1 MSSEG
6 ARPRAALGAA
16 AFLGLQA
23 VILAAAVAGGA
34 YLAARHQARHALPPL
49 RAEPL
54 AVGPLYDDPQ
64 VISDQELRRVHAR
77 LPLTVGASPIA
88 QVDHS
93 LRLWG
98 LRDPFA
104 DPGLLP
110 SWEMLRRLLDHEQ
123 FALVYRDAQAPL
135 LIDDGETEGVGVRVG
150 ADNASASHVDH
161 TLATLAEIG
170 LPLSTPVRTVLRE
183 TTARE
188 ILERS
193 LRDFSLNQTEVEW
206 SALAYALFLPPV
218 SRWVTSEGQEMSFD
232 RLADRLMRERLPD
245 GVCSANHR
253 LYGLATFLRVDDQMT
268 AAGEAPILE
277 DASRRRIVEF
287 LGQATD
293 AFVRHQ
299 HTGGFWNFDW
309 PSATPATLEPTER
322 EGDRLSDRIIVTG
335 HALEWWALAPEE
347 VQPPRPVVVAAARW
361 LIDTIDR
368 LEPAQIQSY
377 NSFLSHAG
385 RALALWRGKLPAE
398 VELKN

>member
-1 MSSEG
+1 MSGEA
-6 ARPRAALGAA
+6 ARPRATLGTA
-16 AFLGLQA
+16 AFSGLQA
-23 VILAAAVAGGA
+23 VIFAAAVAWGA
-34 YLAARHQARHALPPL
+34 HLAVSYQARHALPPL

-54 AVGPLYDDPQ
+54 AIGPFYDDPR
-64 VISDQELRRVHAR
+64 VIGDQELRRVLAR
-77 LPLTVGASPIA
+77 LPLAAGAPPLA

-98 LRDPFA
+98 QREPFA

-110 SWEMLRRLLDHEQ
+110 SWEMQRRLLDHEH
-123 FALVYRDAQAPL
+123 FALVHRDAQAPL
-135 LIDDGETEGVGVRVG
+135 LIDDDETGGVGVRVG
-150 ADNASASHVDH
+150 ADDASASHVDH

-170 LPLSTPVRTVLRE
+170 LPLSTPLRTPLRE

-188 ILERS
+188 LLEHS
-193 LRDFSLNQTEVEW
+193 LRHFSLNQAEVEW
-206 SALAYALFLPPV
+206 SALAYVLFLPPA

-232 RLADRLMRERLPD
+232 RLADRLMRERLPE

-253 LYGLATFLRVDDQMT
+253 LYGLAAFLRVDDQM
-268 AAGEAPILE
+268 AAGGEGPILE
-277 DASRRRIVEF
+277 DASRQRIVGF
-287 LGQATD
+287 LRQATD

-299 HTGGFWNFDW
+299 HAGGFWNFAW
-309 PSATPATLEPTER
+309 PAATPATLEPTER
-322 EGDRLSDRIIVTG
+322 EGDRLGDRIIVTG

-347 VQPPRPVVVAAARW
+347 VQPPRPVAVAAARW
-361 LIDTIDR
+361 LIDTIDG